1 MFLAKQ
7 HTSRK
12 VNNVYWNMYNGD
24 IILIPVLN
32 SRNLYSQATKSSC
45 HYRCSLLRASCLPMS
60 SKPTVCAF
68 WNLPRLFR
76 SVARPRTCRSLV
88 SITPAYCVE
97 ACIRWPRRTPCPC
110 LLLVSQLHKS
120 TLVLQAIEPV
130 SRFLHIASLLNW
142 QLHKITVKEAVKFSY
157 AHRQWHCPA

>member
-1 MFLAKQ
+1 MSTGTCTIVILFWY
-7 HTSRK
+7 R
-12 VNNVYWNMYNGD
+12 YWAPETYTVTRWTTIVD
-24 IILIPVLN
+24 RTEV
-32 SRNLYSQATKSSC
+32 TKSSC
-45 HYRCSLLRASCLPMS
+45 LYHCSLLRASCLPMS

-130 SRFLHIASLLNW
+130 SCFLHIASLLNW
-142 QLHKITVKEAVKFSY
+142 QHFPPHRFRFS
-157 AHRQWHCPA
+157 RLIFKP